1 MIAATNNPGKLR
13 EIREILGVNIKS
25 LSDANIVSDP
35 EETGINLKDNAFI
48 KANAV
53 YNGTE
58 PVFADDSGLFINAL
72 GGEPGVNSA
81 RYAEPG
87 HRREKV
93 LKLLEGVTDRTAYFE
108 TVICYID
115 DNVHFFTGR
124 VDGVI
129 TTENRGENG
138 FGYDSIFEYNGKTFA
153 EMTDEEKN
161 KISHRKR
168 ALEKLKKYIEG
179 N

>member
-13 EIREILGVNIKS
+13 EIREILGGHIKS
-25 LSDANIVSDP
+25 LSDINVVSAP
-35 EETGINLKDNAFI
+35 EETGLNLKDNAYI
-48 KANAV
+48 KAKAV
-53 YNGTE
+53 HNGNE

-72 GGEPGVNSA
+72 NGEPGVNSA

-93 LKLLEGVTDRTAYFE
+93 LKLLDGKTDRTAYFE

-138 FGYDSIFEYNGKTFA
+138 FGYDSIFEHNGKTFA

-161 KISHRKR
+161 TISHRKR
-168 ALEKLKKYIEG
+168 ALQKLKEYLE
-179 N
+179 NT